1 MGAVQNPA
9 LQELNHRLG
18 KARVELQAAKEEDGV
33 VVSRQHIHGAAFK
46 SGRISNGD
54 IICKVDG
61 IPVGEC
67 LSARAIACAPLHPPS
82 SPRQGPRFRSEK
94 IHLHSK
100 RDLLNNNCLLNTD

>member
-61 IPVGEC
+61 IPVGES
-67 LSARAIACAPLHPPS
+67 LSAIACAPLHPPS
-82 SPRQGPRFRSEK
+82 SLRRGPRFWSK
-94 IHLHSK
+94 KTQSHSK